1 MKTSKQLS
9 RKVKL
14 TNNIK
19 NLENQIADLKEDKEL
34 TTSQEK
40 LDFIDDQIFELK
52 DTIKK
57 LNGEK

>member
-1 MKTSKQLS
+1 M
-9 RKVKL
+9 

>member
-1 MKTSKQLS
+1 MKTLKQLS

>member
-1 MKTSKQLS
+1 
-9 RKVKL
+9 L